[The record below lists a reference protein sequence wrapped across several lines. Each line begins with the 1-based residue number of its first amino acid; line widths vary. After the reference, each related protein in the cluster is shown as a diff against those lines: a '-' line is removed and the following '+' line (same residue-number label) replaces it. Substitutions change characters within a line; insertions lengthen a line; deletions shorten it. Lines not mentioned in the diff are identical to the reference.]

1 MEVLGENS
9 FENGVL
15 GIVGSYDHA
24 MYLYNNIF
32 YYGEWRIQRFYST
45 FKGLEARRFSIP
57 ISLFFFFFFF
67 FCAKVLNAILNK
79 ATEDGDIRGFSIC
92 RRGPRIIHI
101 FFAND
106 SLLFCRANLAE
117 CEKLQQLLEWYEGA
131 LG

>member
-1 MEVLGENS
+1 MIMQCISTITYSIMVNGES
-9 FENGVL
+9 KGF
-15 GIVGSYDHA
+15 
-24 MYLYNNIF
+24 
-32 YYGEWRIQRFYST
+32 IQPSR
-45 FKGLEARRFSIP
+45 GLRQGD
-57 ISLFFFFFFF
+57 SLSPFLTFFFFFL
-67 FCAKVLNAILNK
+67 CVEVLNAILNK

>member
-1 MEVLGENS
+1 MIMQCISTITYSIMVNGES
-9 FENGVL
+9 KGF
-15 GIVGSYDHA
+15 
-24 MYLYNNIF
+24 
-32 YYGEWRIQRFYST
+32 IQSSR
-45 FKGLEARRFSIP
+45 GLRQGDSLSPFLSL
-57 ISLFFFFFFF
+57 SLFFFFFFF
-67 FCAKVLNAILNK
+67 CAEVLNAILNK